1 MRTSGIR
8 IPMNWQAISFDWN
21 QVRAFLATAEEGSL
35 SAAARA
41 LGQTQPT
48 LSRQITALED
58 ALGVTLFQRGHRST
72 DLTQSGIEL
81 LEHVRAMGEAASRI
95 SLTASG
101 QASTVDGQVTITSTD
116 TMAAVFLPKILR
128 KLREQ
133 APNISIE
140 IIAASEIRDLRKR
153 EADLKISEDTLNL
166 NETTAV
172 TNTWDNYSKL
182 NNTSENNVDEKP
194 LTKEDMLKE
203 KFNILRKLETLERKG
218 VQLTK
223 KYSMESSLNE
233 MKGEYENIVAE
244 KERKNSVKFQGKV
257 LTALIT
263 GIEFLNGKFDP
274 FDLKLDGWSEQINE
288 NLEDYDEIFTEL
300 FEKYRSKTT
309 MSPEIKLIFQ
319 LAASGMMIHM
329 TNTMFKSAM
338 PGMDDIMRQ
347 NPDLMQQFTSAA
359 MNSMN
364 QTNPG
369 VSNFMNEFS
378 NNKPSG
384 SNFMRQNPP
393 VPPPPQQ
400 NTKVP
405 QQNQV
410 RKEMNGPSNLGDLL
424 SGIKKKPRQ
433 ADEQSINNSSVVS
446 LEDLNELEKT
456 IPKSNKNKKKIKNT
470 ISLDI

>member
-1 MRTSGIR
+1 M
-8 IPMNWQAISFDWN
+8 
-21 QVRAFLATAEEGSL
+21 EEINL
-35 SAAARA
+35 N
-41 LGQTQPT
+41 L
-48 LSRQITALED
+48 
-58 ALGVTLFQRGHRST
+58 
-72 DLTQSGIEL
+72 
-81 LEHVRAMGEAASRI
+81 
-95 SLTASG
+95 
-101 QASTVDGQVTITSTD
+101 
-116 TMAAVFLPKILR
+116 
-128 KLREQ
+128 
-133 APNISIE
+133 
-140 IIAASEIRDLRKR
+140 SEIEEIKEPSVSKDSSMKLDLGTEPKSNNNSNFSSQPSVDFGGGLDLLMNDKVK
-153 EADLKISEDTLNL
+153 EKKGSSSKKEEIDTLENDLKELENLDMNGNGSSSYIEPDLKISEDTLNL

>member
-1 MRTSGIR
+1 MEEINLNLSEIKEIKEPSVSKDSGMKLDLGTE
-8 IPMNWQAISFDWN
+8 PKTNNNNNFNSQPSVDFGGGLDLLMNEKVKEKKGSSSN
-21 QVRAFLATAEEGSL
+21 KEEIDTLENDLKELENLDMNGNGSL
-35 SAAARA
+35 S
-41 LGQTQPT
+41 
-48 LSRQITALED
+48 IND
-58 ALGVTLFQRGHRST
+58 
-72 DLTQSGIEL
+72 SG
-81 LEHVRAMGEAASRI
+81 
-95 SLTASG
+95 
-101 QASTVDGQVTITSTD
+101 
-116 TMAAVFLPKILR
+116 
-128 KLREQ
+128 
-133 APNISIE
+133 
-140 IIAASEIRDLRKR
+140 
-153 EADLKISEDTLNL
+153 LKISEDTLNL
-166 NETTAV
+166 NETSAV

-182 NNTSENNVDEKP
+182 NNASESNVDEKP

-203 KFNILRKLETLERKG
+203 KFNILRKLETFERKG
-218 VQLTK
+218 IQLTK

-274 FDLKLDGWSEQINE
+274 FDIKLDGWSEQINE

-347 NPDLMQQFTSAA
+347 NPDLMQQFTNAA
-359 MNSMN
+359 MNNMN

-378 NNKPSG
+378 SNKPSG

-393 VPPPPQQ
+393 VPPSPKQ
-400 NTKVP
+400 NIQVP
-405 QQNQV
+405 QQNPV

-433 ADEQSINNSSVVS
+433 SDEQSINNSSVVS

>member
-1 MRTSGIR
+1 
-8 IPMNWQAISFDWN
+8 
-21 QVRAFLATAEEGSL
+21 
-35 SAAARA
+35 
-41 LGQTQPT
+41 
-48 LSRQITALED
+48 
-58 ALGVTLFQRGHRST
+58 
-72 DLTQSGIEL
+72 
-81 LEHVRAMGEAASRI
+81 
-95 SLTASG
+95 
-101 QASTVDGQVTITSTD
+101 
-116 TMAAVFLPKILR
+116 
-128 KLREQ
+128 
-133 APNISIE
+133 
-140 IIAASEIRDLRKR
+140 
-153 EADLKISEDTLNL
+153 
-166 NETTAV
+166 
-172 TNTWDNYSKL
+172 
-182 NNTSENNVDEKP
+182 
-194 LTKEDMLKE
+194 
-203 KFNILRKLETLERKG
+203 
-218 VQLTK
+218 
-223 KYSMESSLNE
+223 MESSLNE
-233 MKGEYENIVAE
+233 MKGEYENIISE
-244 KERKNSVKFQGKV
+244 KERKNSIKFQGKV

-384 SNFMRQNPP
+384 SNFMRETPPVNMPSPEIRVNPP
-393 VPPPPQQ
+393 SQQ
-400 NTKVP
+400 I
-405 QQNQV
+405 
-410 RKEMNGPSNLGDLL
+410 RKEMSGPSNIGDLL
-424 SGIKKKPRQ
+424 SGIKKKNKPS
-433 ADEQSINNSSVVS
+433 DEQSVNNTSVVS

-456 IPKSNKNKKKIKNT
+456 IPKSNKSKKKIKNT